1 MDEDGATEP
10 SFPEQEWPTLMLRG
24 LTKRCARC
32 GGRGIYDSWFRMKER
47 CPTCGFLFEREPGFF
62 VGAYLINFAVVIVL
76 LFVACMGFVA
86 MKAIDP
92 EASATVPLVICGVVA
107 LVVPLVFYPFARTIW
122 AALHLASSPIEPQEV
137 DAAAAFLRG
146 DPVPAPSLSTGS
158 IGPRGRRAADRGDL
172 AGPTP
177 GS

>member
-1 MDEDGATEP
+1 MA
-10 SFPEQEWPTLMLRG
+10 
-24 LTKRCARC
+24 
-32 GGRGIYDSWFRMKER
+32 
-47 CPTCGFLFEREPGFF
+47 
-62 VGAYLINFAVVIVL
+62 LINRQYEDLLKDVL
-76 LFVACMGFVA
+76 DNGVEKTDRTGVGTLSVFGRQLRYDLANEGFPRITTKFVA